1 MAKKKDEPMTI
12 VVARYDDLTGAT
24 RSLEG
29 LKMVRKEQSKGEK
42 MEIRD
47 AAVLTKN
54 AKGELKVKET
64 KDISAGKGFVAGAIV
79 GGIIGIA
86 AGPVGWAALGVG
98 VIGALGAEMRN
109 KGFDEQRI
117 KTMAADMKPN
127 TSAIIVLAADQWIPD
142 VKEEVSK
149 QATDVWTQGLSGEIV
164 EHMESKDE
172 VTLPPEAT
180 AEPMKVTPKA

>member
-1 MAKKKDEPMTI
+1 MAKKDEPMTI
-12 VVARYDDLTGAT
+12 VVARYNDLTGAT

-29 LKMVRKEQSKGEK
+29 LKMVRKEQSRGER

-54 AKGELKVKET
+54 AEGELKVKET
-64 KDISAGKGFVAGAIV
+64 KDFGAGKGFVAGAIV
-79 GGIIGIA
+79 GGVIGIA

-98 VIGALGAEMRN
+98 ILGALGAELRN

-117 KTMAADMKPN
+117 KTMASEMKPN
-127 TSAIIVLAADQWIPD
+127 TSAIIVLVADQWASE
-142 VKEEVSK
+142 VKEEIGK
-149 QATDVWTQGLSGEIV
+149 QAADVWTQGLSGEIV
-164 EHMESKDE
+164 QHMESKGE

-180 AEPMKVTPKA
+180 AEPMKVAPKA

>member
-1 MAKKKDEPMTI
+1 MAKKDEPMTI
-12 VVARYDDLTGAT
+12 VVARYDDLTGAH

-29 LKMVRKEQSKGEK
+29 LKVIRKEQSRGER
-42 MEIRD
+42 MEIKD

-54 AKGELKVKET
+54 AEGELKVKET
-64 KDISAGKGFVAGAIV
+64 KDFGAGKGFVAGAIV

-98 VIGALGAEMRN
+98 ILGALGAELRN

-127 TSAIIVLAADQWIPD
+127 TSAIIVLTEDKFVP
-142 VKEEVSK
+142 EVTDEISK
-149 QATDVWTQGLSGEIV
+149 QAVDVWTQGLSGEIV
-164 EHMESKDE
+164 QHMESKGE
-172 VTLPPEAT
+172 VTLPAEAT
-180 AEPMKVTPKA
+180 AEPDVVVTKS